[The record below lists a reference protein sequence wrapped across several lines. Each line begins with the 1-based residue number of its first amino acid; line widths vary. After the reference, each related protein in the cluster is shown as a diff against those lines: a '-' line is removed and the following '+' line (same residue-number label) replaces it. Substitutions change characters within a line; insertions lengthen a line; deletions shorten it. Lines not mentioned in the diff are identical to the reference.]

1 MKTVHLMIGIQG
13 AGKTTYV
20 KKMLKTKKG
29 KDYKLVSTDLVRQ
42 ENPNISEQEVWPL
55 VYKQAADYLNDG
67 KDVIFDATNITPK
80 VRNRLVSNLKQYI
93 EDFKVVAYYF
103 PTHFSICKE
112 RVKKRNEIP
121 GELYLPVD
129 VCESFGNNIIPPTYN
144 EKFSKVKLVNDSK
157 DLLKDMIIDPY
168 QGYAFYYRNKNEVIE
183 EYNGFESVETN
194 KPIRSNSCFRLASVS
209 KQFIAYGI
217 MTLVEQGKL
226 SFDTTLYSLFNDMPE
241 YTKNIT
247 IHNMLYHTSGLLN
260 YEDMPHTE
268 EQVSDY
274 DVLDYIRETD
284 KTYFEPGSKYQYS
297 NTAYVILGLIIE
309 KVMLIKTGI
318 YLDQQIFSKLGMES
332 SKANYEGETVFE
344 NRAYGHIKKGRKL
357 IVKDQYWCSATIGDG
372 GIYSNIDDLK
382 KWLKYLSET
391 NYEYLKNNMFK
402 PNIIDGVDSEYGY
415 GIRIKKVEGYE
426 VIYHCG
432 STIGTRTII
441 GFIKELDIE
450 FIFLTNVDDV
460 ETSLLITNIIS
471 KVKKVA

>member
-1 MKTVHLMIGIQG
+1 
-13 AGKTTYV
+13 
-20 KKMLKTKKG
+20 
-29 KDYKLVSTDLVRQ
+29 
-42 ENPNISEQEVWPL
+42 
-55 VYKQAADYLNDG
+55 
-67 KDVIFDATNITPK
+67 
-80 VRNRLVSNLKQYI
+80 
-93 EDFKVVAYYF
+93 
-103 PTHFSICKE
+103 
-112 RVKKRNEIP
+112 
-121 GELYLPVD
+121 
-129 VCESFGNNIIPPTYN
+129 
-144 EKFSKVKLVNDSK
+144 
-157 DLLKDMIIDPY
+157 
-168 QGYAFYYRNKNEVIE
+168 
-183 EYNGFESVETN
+183 
-194 KPIRSNSCFRLASVS
+194 
-209 KQFIAYGI
+209 
-217 MTLVEQGKL
+217 
-226 SFDTTLYSLFNDMPE
+226 
-241 YTKNIT
+241 
-247 IHNMLYHTSGLLN
+247 
-260 YEDMPHTE
+260 
-268 EQVSDY
+268 
-274 DVLDYIRETD
+274 
-284 KTYFEPGSKYQYS
+284 
-297 NTAYVILGLIIE
+297 
-309 KVMLIKTGI
+309 MLIKTGI

-344 NRAYGHIKKGRKL
+344 NRAYGHIKKGRKF